1 MKLDDYK
8 GLFNLD
14 APAGYADSLA
24 DKVMG
29 RIMQEEQAN
38 VVARAKRSKIIKI
51 SAWIASAAA
60 VIVAGLFA
68 LSPKGSSV
76 ENSTDE
82 FLYEDYATFSLI
94 ETSSTYSLCDYFY
107 DNTQSNEITYS
118 AAEFADSGHR
128 LSGDM
133 IIEGY

>member
-1 MKLDDYK
+1 MNLDDYK
-8 GLFNLD
+8 GLFNLE

-29 RIMQEEQAN
+29 RIMQEEQAH
-38 VVARAKRSKIIKI
+38 VVAKTKRSRIIKI

-68 LSPKGSSV
+68 LSPSAKTADP
-76 ENSTDE
+76 TDE
-82 FLYEDYATFSLI
+82 YLYEDYATFPLI
-94 ETSSTYSLCDYFY
+94 ESSSTYSLCDYFY

-118 AAEFADSGHR
+118 AAEFADYGHR
-128 LSGDM
+128 LSGDI